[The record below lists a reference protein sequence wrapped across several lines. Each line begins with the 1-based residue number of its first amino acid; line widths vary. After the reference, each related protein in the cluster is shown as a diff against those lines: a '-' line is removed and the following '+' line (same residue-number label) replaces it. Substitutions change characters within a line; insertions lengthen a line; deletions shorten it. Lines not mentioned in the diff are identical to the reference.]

1 MFLCIFLTIIHNTIL
16 YPEHLKGNTIT
27 IQLNPSSTDKTQN
40 IPDCACKL
48 IDNQCNYHCCCD
60 SNCESSIR
68 ENWKDQNLC
77 IDEINSLNKIPYTCI
92 DKKYFIFKM
101 NKNKAIRKR
110 RGFEIRNDINDNDYC
125 FQVDNSGYETERYSS
140 KLYDE
145 ILNNYTYMNLI
156 FEKYVE
162 KDILNLN
169 SIKTITPDAYN
180 GKNYVIY
187 AEDEE
192 NNNNPFIYDNMFIV
206 YTPDLNGNCVPTPV
220 QFYKRIS
227 QKKCTLNSIE
237 NFTFQNV
244 QKLKFITCSNFEEN
258 TNENIN
264 TNTDIEDEENENN
277 CFPGLNPI
285 QPPKDNSLFF
295 KLLEDNKKIEPSKL
309 KLNEESL
316 KYIVEIEFIIR
327 INEEN
332 QVIESV
338 SYNGIYK
345 ENQNDNNDIIFNVRF
360 IGNDEK
366 EGFLISGRGGYKLGE
381 PLIILSDNNE
391 LNYYGFYIK
400 CVPDRLYDILNDKPI
415 LFGEDFIYSCPNDP
429 NADDSDLNLTKINS
443 ISAIGI
449 YGNSYDNSNDYI
461 ALDKSSNFNPLDK
474 NYILRIYVDNV
485 GPSSYPRYRVI
496 KAILNS
502 NNNESFTPYFQV
514 KYYFLKNGINVKN
527 KGSVLPKMPK
537 DLIQPF
543 IELDV

>member
-68 ENWKDQNLC
+68 DNWKDQNLC

-244 QKLKFITCSNFEEN
+244 QKLKFITCLNFEEN

-277 CFPGLNPI
+277 CLLGLNPI
-285 QPPKDNSLFF
+285 KESQDDPF
-295 KLLEDNKKIEPSKL
+295 KLLEDNIKFESTKSKL
-309 KLNEESL
+309 SEEPL
-316 KYIVEIEFIIR
+316 KYIVEIEFIIK
-327 INEEN
+327 INEEK
-332 QVIESV
+332 QVIEKV
-338 SYNGIYK
+338 TYNAIYT
-345 ENQNDNNDIIFNVRF
+345 DTSDHHDIIFNVRF
-360 IGNDEK
+360 ITQDET
-366 EGFLISGRGGYKLGE
+366 GFPISGRGGYKLGE

-391 LNYYGFYIK
+391 LNYYGFYIS
-400 CVPDRLYDILNDKPI
+400 CNSGQENVYDIVNDKPI
-415 LFGEDFIYSCPNDP
+415 LFGEDFIYSCNDE
-429 NADDSDLNLTKINS
+429 NDLNLEKINL

-449 YGNSYDNSNDYI
+449 YGNSYDVSSDYI
-461 ALDKSSNFNPLDK
+461 GLDRSTNFNSQET

-496 KAILNS
+496 KAILDS
-502 NNNESFTPYFQV
+502 NNESLKRYFQV

>member
-16 YPEHLKGNTIT
+16 YPDHLKGNTIT
-27 IQLNPSSTDKTQN
+27 IELNPSSTDNTQN

-140 KLYDE
+140 KLYE
-145 ILNNYTYMNLI
+145 TILNNETFRNEI
-156 FEKYVE
+156 FENYVE

-180 GKNYVIY
+180 GKNNVIY
-187 AEDEE
+187 AEDEG

-244 QKLKFITCSNFEEN
+244 NNIQFLSY
-258 TNENIN
+258 IN
-264 TNTDIEDEENENN
+264 TNTDIEVEENENN
-277 CFPGLNPI
+277 FSFELN
-285 QPPKDNSLFF
+285 QPQLDKLFF
-295 KLLEDNKKIEPSKL
+295 QAVDNTFGKVSPEDITNGNINI
-309 KLNEESL
+309 NE
-316 KYIVEIEFIIR
+316 KYIAEIEFIIK
-327 INEEN
+327 INEEK
-332 QVIESV
+332 QVIEKV
-338 SYNGIYK
+338 TYNAIYT
-345 ENQNDNNDIIFNVRF
+345 DTSDHHDIIFNVRF
-360 IGNDEK
+360 ITQDET
-366 EGFLISGRGGYKLGE
+366 GFPISGRGGYKLGE
-381 PLIILSDNNE
+381 PLVILYPNDNNYQ
-391 LNYYGFYIK
+391 LNYYGFYIS
-400 CVPDRLYDILNDKPI
+400 CDYEQENVYDIVNDKPI
-415 LFGEDFIYSCPNDP
+415 LFGEDFIYSCNDG
-429 NADDSDLNLTKINS
+429 NTLNLEKINL

-449 YGNSYDNSNDYI
+449 YGNSYDVSSDYI
-461 ALDKSSNFNPLDK
+461 GLDRSTNFNSQET

-496 KAILNS
+496 KAILDS
-502 NNNESFTPYFQV
+502 NNESLKRYFQV

>member
-16 YPEHLKGNTIT
+16 YPDHLKGNTIT
-27 IQLNPSSTDKTQN
+27 IELKPSSTDKTQN

-140 KLYDE
+140 KLYE
-145 ILNNYTYMNLI
+145 RILNDEKYRNLI

-237 NFTFQNV
+237 NFIFQNV
-244 QKLKFITCSNFEEN
+244 NNIQFLSY
-258 TNENIN
+258 IN
-264 TNTDIEDEENENN
+264 TNTDIEVEENENN
-277 CFPGLNPI
+277 FSFELN
-285 QPPKDNSLFF
+285 QPQLDKLFF
-295 KLLEDNKKIEPSKL
+295 QAVDNTFGKVSPEDITNGNINI
-309 KLNEESL
+309 NE
-316 KYIVEIEFIIR
+316 KYIAEIEFIIK
-327 INEEN
+327 INEEK
-332 QVIESV
+332 QVIEKV
-338 SYNGIYK
+338 TYNAIYT
-345 ENQNDNNDIIFNVRF
+345 DTSDHHDIIFNVRF
-360 IGNDEK
+360 ITQDET
-366 EGFLISGRGGYKLGE
+366 GFPISGRGGYKLGE
-381 PLIILSDNNE
+381 PLVILYPNDNNYQ
-391 LNYYGFYIK
+391 LNYYGFYIS
-400 CVPDRLYDILNDKPI
+400 CDYEQENFYDIVNDKPI
-415 LFGEDFIYSCPNDP
+415 LFGEDFIYSCNDD
-429 NADDSDLNLTKINS
+429 NDLNLEKINS

-449 YGNSYDNSNDYI
+449 YGNSYDVSSDYI
-461 ALDKSSNFNPLDK
+461 GLDRSTNFNSQER

-502 NNNESFTPYFQV
+502 NNNNESFQPYFQV